1 MYVCVCVWGGGEFF
15 EPGNPKGG
23 KLKQFWKSGERGRRR
38 SKIIFVPD
46 CWEAVNFVWNNQ
58 FAALQFDA

>member
-1 MYVCVCVWGGGEFF
+1 MCVCGGGGEFF

-23 KLKQFWKSGERGRRR
+23 KLKQFSKSGGKGRRR

-46 CWEAVNFVWNNQ
+46 CWEAENFVWNNQ
-58 FAALQFDA
+58 FAALQFDT

>member
-1 MYVCVCVWGGGEFF
+1 MCVCGGGGEFF

-23 KLKQFWKSGERGRRR
+23 KLKQFWKSGGRGRRR